1 MSDGRVQVEARPR
14 AVLGKKVRF
23 LRREGWVP
31 GNLFGRGVHSTAIQ
45 VRTREMQHLLA
56 HTPRN
61 ALLSM
66 QIDDGSPAT
75 VLIKGVARKPTTGEI
90 YHIDFYKVSMT
101 QRLRI
106 DVPIV
111 LVGTSPAADLH
122 GATILQAMDALHVE
136 CLPGDLPTRI
146 AVDIERLAA
155 IDDAVHVRDLDL
167 PPGVVALVDDDE
179 LVAKALAP
187 TLETEVTPEGV
198 EAGAPTEGAGVQPA
212 EATEK

>member
-1 MSDGRVQVEARPR
+1 ME
-14 AVLGKKVRF
+14 
-23 LRREGWVP
+23 
-31 GNLFGRGVHSTAIQ
+31 
-45 VRTREMQHLLA
+45 HLLA

-66 QIDDGSPAT
+66 QIDGGSAAT
-75 VLIKGVARKPTTGEI
+75 VLIRGVARKPTTGEI

-101 QRLRI
+101 QRLRTS
-106 DVPIV
+106 VPIV

-122 GATILQAMDALHVE
+122 GATILQAMDALQVE

-155 IDDAVHVRDLDL
+155 IDDAVHVRDLEL
-167 PPGVVALVDDDE
+167 PPGVVALVDDEE

-187 TLETEVTPEGV
+187 TLEAEVTPEAV
-198 EAGAPTEGAGVQPA
+198 EAAAPTEGAGGPA
-212 EATEK
+212 EAAEK